1 MHLISTLLR
10 STEQTDF
17 LKNRVN
23 LPIVKTTHQKN
34 IKLLLKTYSQFA
46 YPSKSKLVKLMKD
59 ANLWDH
65 NFDVTPNELY
75 ENCDICKK
83 FSKTLP

>member
-1 MHLISTLLR
+1 
-10 STEQTDF
+10 
-17 LKNRVN
+17 
-23 LPIVKTTHQKN
+23 
-34 IKLLLKTYSQFA
+34 
-46 YPSKSKLVKLMKD
+46 MKD

-83 FSKTLP
+83 FSKTLPWPVVALTLGNEFNDAVAIYLKYW

>member
-1 MHLISTLLR
+1 M
-10 STEQTDF
+10 
-17 LKNRVN
+17 
-23 LPIVKTTHQKN
+23 
-34 IKLLLKTYSQFA
+34 